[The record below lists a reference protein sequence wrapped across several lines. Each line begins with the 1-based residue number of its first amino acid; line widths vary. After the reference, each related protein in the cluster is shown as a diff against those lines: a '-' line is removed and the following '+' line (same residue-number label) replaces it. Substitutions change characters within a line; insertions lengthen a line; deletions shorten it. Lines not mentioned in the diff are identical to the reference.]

1 MDLNFA
7 EFLEEY
13 VPIMPESVQDGVL
26 KRMTYSENLT
36 KISFYIAFSHLVP
49 AQDLI
54 ALEHELEI
62 RLEIHAVRLHPRYT
76 PELFTMTYFP
86 DLVMFL
92 KREMTVVNGFID
104 GAEVTLDGDNLH
116 IQLHNGGYDILQK
129 YHVADFFSG
138 LLEQLFSKPFH
149 VEFLGDA
156 SVSDD
161 QFQAMIAQAEKE
173 LPKHSEQFQAQPSAP
188 APSAGGEK
196 APKPTAQSV
205 AMNEDIPGVV
215 PGSAVLIK
223 GRPIR
228 DIPMPIREAVEVQN
242 QRVVVMGDVFAM
254 DSREVR
260 GERTILTYQIT
271 DGTYSV
277 LVKIF
282 DTTEKL
288 SKMPFGEIK
297 KGSTL
302 LIIGRIGYDDF
313 AREDVLKPESIVMV
327 KRQRKMDNA
336 PKKRVELHCHT
347 NMSQMDAVTPCE
359 RLVQRAHEW
368 GHPAIAITD
377 HGIAQAFP
385 DAMNAWRGFK
395 DKDFKVIFGCEA
407 YVVNDLNRLM
417 IIDNPGDRTLQDEII
432 IFDVETTG
440 LSPTHD
446 RLTEI
451 GAVRMRGMQV
461 VETFNTMVDPEQPI
475 PAKIVELT
483 GITDA
488 MVEGAPKEAE
498 ALRKFMEFCGE
509 NPVLAAHNAKFD
521 TSFVRNVCKRQHIT
535 FDFATLDTL
544 ILCKCMLPTMSRHRL
559 DGVAKAL
566 KLGKFDHH
574 RASDDAQMLAKI
586 YKELVSRLIQT
597 KGAVL
602 LSDLNNK
609 TQEIDVK
616 KLKSFH
622 QIILVRNHIG
632 LKNLYKLI
640 SYGHIECFYRKPLIP
655 KSVLMQHREG
665 LIFGSA
671 CEAGELFQAF
681 VDERPHE
688 EIVQLAKFYDYL
700 EIQPAGNNAFMIRN
714 GTAANIEELQEYNR
728 KIVALGDELGIPPA
742 TCISWTRKMPFTVRS
757 CKPDK
762 AMKMLAF
769 SRRFICG
776 PQRRCWTSSPTWA
789 KKRHTKLS

>member
-271 DGTYSV
+271 DGTFSV

-671 CEAGELFQAF
+671 CEAGELF
-681 VDERPHE
+681 
-688 EIVQLAKFYDYL
+688 
-700 EIQPAGNNAFMIRN
+700 
-714 GTAANIEELQEYNR
+714 
-728 KIVALGDELGIPPA
+728 
-742 TCISWTRKMPFTVRS
+742 
-757 CKPDK
+757 
-762 AMKMLAF
+762 
-769 SRRFICG
+769 RR
-776 PQRRCWTSSPTWA
+776 
-789 KKRHTKLS
+789 L